1 MTVNRR
7 RWSSIIVVV
16 VGMATLLLVVG
27 ACTSQDNEAT
37 ALLQDPQFGPSH
49 LNDELQTVKETLAGL
64 SQASD
69 TAI

>member
-1 MTVNRR
+1 
-7 RWSSIIVVV
+7 
-16 VGMATLLLVVG
+16 MATLLLVVA
-27 ACTSQDNEAT
+27 ACASQDNGAT
-37 ALLQDPQFGPSH
+37 ALLQDPQFGLSH